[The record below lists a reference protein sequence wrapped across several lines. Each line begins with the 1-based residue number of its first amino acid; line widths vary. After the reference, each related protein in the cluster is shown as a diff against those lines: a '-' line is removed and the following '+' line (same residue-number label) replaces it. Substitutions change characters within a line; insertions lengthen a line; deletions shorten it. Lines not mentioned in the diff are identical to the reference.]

1 MILDDVHWADGPSLI
16 VLRRLAHQVAGAGVL
31 LFVTFRDVGPAS
43 SLLRVLPDLLRASV
57 VERLDLRG
65 FSLAEVREQ
74 VGKDGDR

>member
-57 VERLDLRG
+57 VEHLDLRG